1 MKIEREFCPADR
13 YVYDNGACSYKN
25 GFAQIDTRQ
34 DASYY
39 GQWCSPTRLMIVSY
53 CEGDVTISTAETAE
67 EFATALRD
75 LNSWNIKAGYG
86 DAKIDPGFDPAMKA
100 AFESLGLGDLL
111 H

>member
-1 MKIEREFCPADR
+1 MKIERSFLPADR
-13 YVYDNGACSYKN
+13 YHFDFGRCSYEN

-39 GQWCSPTRLMIVSY
+39 GQWCNPTTLTIVSY
-53 CEGDVTISTAETAE
+53 MEGDVTISQAESAE
-67 EFATALRD
+67 EFCAALRETD
-75 LNSWNIKAGYG
+75 RWTQKAGYG
-86 DAKIDPGFDPAMKA
+86 NARIDPGLDPAMKA